1 MADEMPPLD
10 RWSLARPLWVI
21 VMSHPEQQ
29 TTTLLQAEAWGQTFL
44 LAFTSDAKAR
54 HAIDRLGVAERGAAT
69 LVAADAEVALV
80 TAMCR
85 VGAQGI
91 LVDFDPDSRRC
102 AWSRRRTASA

>member
-1 MADEMPPLD
+1 MSEEMPPLD
-10 RWSLARPLWVI
+10 DFSLARPLWVI
-21 VMSHPEQQ
+21 VMEHPEMQ

-44 LAFTSDAKAR
+44 LAYTSDEKAR
-54 HAIDRLGVAERGAAT
+54 AAMDSLGVASRAAST
-69 LVAADAEVALV
+69 RVADDVKITLV

-91 LVDFDPDSRRC
+91 IVDFDPESRRC

>member
-1 MADEMPPLD
+1 MAEEMPPLD
-10 RWSLARPLWVI
+10 AWSLARPLWVI
-21 VMSHPEQQ
+21 VMTHPEVQL
-29 TTTLLQAEAWGQTFL
+29 TTLLLAEAFGETFL
-44 LAFTSDAKAR
+44 LAFTSGDKAQR
-54 HAIDRLGVAERGAAT
+54 AIERLGVGERGAAACVDDDT
-69 LVAADAEVALV
+69 EVAMV